1 MSKRSPQYLQG
12 RREALK
18 WAITWLH
25 ARAETMNDPHARA
38 ILNVAATD
46 MGHDTRAG
54 NFPKVKRKNVDRFWE
69 FTGRTA
75 PQS

>member
-1 MSKRSPQYLQG
+1 
-12 RREALK
+12 
-18 WAITWLH
+18 
-25 ARAETMNDPHARA
+25 MNDPHARA